1 MMIVMQREMKR
12 RELASHYA
20 TQTPPPSHTFL
31 IPACTC
37 LRWRILPLPFMFSLG
52 YLTKTYPVILVFHSI
67 SNEGKRDM
75 VHLVDPS
82 LFTPGSHK
90 PPFVCKKRS
99 RRLSLHF
106 FFTSPNQRTESD
118 HVCFLPLHLVLV
130 NIHCSSVA
138 LRQASLFFIGS
149 GLWASQAAR
158 YNDRYTTEEADSDPI
173 NLKQPLLLD
182 PCLSLRSTPHAYKRT
197 HLHALVLTSLKAS
210 VLVETCPVESIV

>member
-1 MMIVMQREMKR
+1 MRAKETWCILLTPHFLPPAHINHPLYVKTKQET
-12 RELASHYA
+12 LA
-20 TQTPPPSHTFL
+20 
-31 IPACTC
+31 
-37 LRWRILPLPFMFSLG
+37 
-52 YLTKTYPVILVFHSI
+52 VI
-67 SNEGKRDM
+67 
-75 VHLVDPS
+75 
-82 LFTPGSHK
+82 
-90 PPFVCKKRS
+90 
-99 RRLSLHF
+99 

-118 HVCFLPLHLVLV
+118 HVCFLPLLLVLV

-138 LRQASLFFIGS
+138 LSQASLFFIGS